1 MSNLLLKKI
10 FPSYKT
16 KWDRRGRDRMV
27 VGFTTAPAIT
37 AKVVSSNPT
46 HGEMYSIQHYMIK
59 FVSDLRQVCVFLWV
73 FCFLP
78 PIKLTIMI

>member
-46 HGEMYSIQHYMIK
+46 HGEMYSIQHYVIK
-59 FVSDLRQVCVFLWV
+59 FASYFWQVSDFL
-73 FCFLP
+73 
-78 PIKLTIMI
+78 